1 MNVYQMDNAFGFP
14 KTYLL
19 DSASHNQ
26 AIVFVADFNE
36 TPLNLL
42 DWKQIVVVGVH
53 KRGGRGVGRVHRDTK

>member
-26 AIVFVADFNE
+26 AIIFVADFNE
-36 TPLNLL
+36 TSLNLL
-42 DWKQIVVVGVH
+42 D
-53 KRGGRGVGRVHRDTK
+53 